1 MKAKITVTVDE
12 PYTEAFIAD
21 LRAFAQQDKAFKD
34 EVIQTAADL
43 IEVMRDEP
51 GRKAK
56 FTRKTLA
63 VGAGIL
69 KHVNS
74 LEVTPFSEE

>member
-21 LRAFAQQDKAFKD
+21 LRAFASQDKAFKD

-43 IEVMRDEP
+43 IETLRDRP
-51 GRKAK
+51 GLAAK

-63 VGAGIL
+63 VGAGVL
-69 KHVNS
+69 KHIDS
-74 LEVTPFSEE
+74 LEAPPLMED

>member
-1 MKAKITVTVDE
+1 MKAKITITIEE
-12 PYTEAFIAD
+12 PHTEAFIAD
-21 LRAFAQQDKAFKD
+21 LRAFASQDKALRD

-69 KHVNS
+69 KHVQS
-74 LEVTPFSEE
+74 LEVTPLVEE